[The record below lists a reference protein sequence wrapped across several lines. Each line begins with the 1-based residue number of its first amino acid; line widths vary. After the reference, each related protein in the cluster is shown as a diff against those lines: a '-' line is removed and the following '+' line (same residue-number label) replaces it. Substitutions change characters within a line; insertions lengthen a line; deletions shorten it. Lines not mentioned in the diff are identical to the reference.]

1 MKHYKKL
8 EFPRKIRL
16 WRKRLYHSKS
26 VKYRGVRIGE
36 NLNWKDDIATK
47 LTANSLLYEIKNCLN
62 ILKAICFVI
71 LDSNINYANLIWG
84 KTTILS

>member
-1 MKHYKKL
+1 MTYANKVSLKVAKMKHYKKL

-47 LTANSLLYEIKNCLN
+47 LTANYCSMKLKIMFKYFESNLLCNP
-62 ILKAICFVI
+62 
-71 LDSNINYANLIWG
+71 
-84 KTTILS
+84 